1 MRSLCV
7 TAHNHRDLHLHGDL
21 ESLLVAIVEA
31 MDDSELLATI
41 LLSLQ
46 QPYLH
51 MERFQAAY
59 GWITSWIKSQVYVHR
74 VPNPLASFQM
84 PSVNSNDLSSS
95 AVTWQSITVVPDY
108 LEFLQTKVNVH
119 Q

>member
-1 MRSLCV
+1 M
-7 TAHNHRDLHLHGDL
+7 
-21 ESLLVAIVEA
+21 VEA

-41 LLSLQ
+41 LPSLQ
-46 QPYLH
+46 QPYLR
-51 MERFQAAY
+51 MECFQAAY
-59 GWITSWIKSQVYVHR
+59 GWITLWIKSQVYVHQ
-74 VPNPLASFQM
+74 VPNPPASFQM
-84 PSVNSNDLSSS
+84 PSVNSNDLSSL